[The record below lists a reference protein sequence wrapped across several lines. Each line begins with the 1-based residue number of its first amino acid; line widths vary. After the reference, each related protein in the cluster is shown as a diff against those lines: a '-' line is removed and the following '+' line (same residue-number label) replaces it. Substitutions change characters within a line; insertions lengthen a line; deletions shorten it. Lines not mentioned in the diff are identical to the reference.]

1 MSLFRRLFRSFLF
14 SVLRPLGLALLAF
27 VAVQSLIPLTVASA
41 PAVQISEVTC
51 GGRAAT
57 VVYVGYDVAIY
68 GTSGDDV
75 IVVDGGW
82 NRIHG
87 GSGEDLICVAGHFN
101 LIEGGDGDDAIAVS
115 GMHNTLSG
123 GDGDDLLDCDDV
135 RNELQGGPGLD
146 QCNGEAC
153 Q

>member
-1 MSLFRRLFRSFLF
+1 MLSFRSFGR
-14 SVLRPLGLALLAF
+14 VLLTIFIAHL
-27 VAVQSLIPLTVASA
+27 LIPLTVSAA
-41 PAVQISEVTC
+41 PAAQAGDVTC
-51 GGRAAT
+51 RGQAAT
-57 VVYVGYDVAIY
+57 IVYVGYDVAIY
-68 GTSGDDV
+68 GTDGNDV

-87 GSGEDLICVAGHFN
+87 GGGADLICVAGHFN
-101 LIEGGDGDDAIAVS
+101 LLEGGDGADTITVS
-115 GMHNTLSG
+115 GLHNTLSG

-135 RNELQGGPGLD
+135 RNELQGGPGMD